1 MLRYITQQ
9 ERQRSLHRWCQ
20 HPVKGRWTLTTKMSQ
35 VGVNLRVKQG
45 DWEERDESIT
55 VLSSSPDRP
64 HGERL
69 EGGEGRNDVTIWR

>member
-1 MLRYITQQ
+1 
-9 ERQRSLHRWCQ
+9 
-20 HPVKGRWTLTTKMSQ
+20 MSQ

-64 HGERL
+64 RGERL